1 MNTNLFSNH
10 KFEILLF
17 LLLYFSL
24 IVGFAYDENA
34 LGGSMGDYLNQKR
47 ISAKFSNNFYET
59 FLNYNKETSRH
70 SPILIILFSFFE
82 KFKINDFAIRL
93 FNIHFMLLIIY
104 FFYKSLKLKINYLDK
119 NKIVLIS
126 LVIFLS
132 PTFRSL
138 SIWPDSRLYG
148 VLFFVISI
156 IFFFKFENSQ
166 KYIDKYKNSMLNIF
180 FVAVSSYFSPN
191 FFLFYFFFIYFFLKS
206 LKFNEILKILIFS
219 FFIALPAIYYVF
231 VLKIFFFLT
240 PVTEKT
246 QTILSFN
253 IANKIVIISSIFFFY
268 YLPFLTVTNKNFNL
282 STRNLLISL
291 SLIVILI
298 FFFNYKSS
306 FTGGGIIFKAS
317 NILFKNNYLL
327 YLFSFAGLIL
337 LLTMSNKSPRNLAVI
352 LLLVTQNPQ
361 LEIYHKYYDPILFIL
376 FFTLFDIK
384 FNKKL
389 LKKRVFIFYLFY
401 IFFLIVNFYR

>member
-1 MNTNLFSNH
+1 MNTNHFSNH

-47 ISAKFSNNFYET
+47 ISAKFANNFYET
-59 FLNYNKETSRH
+59 FVNYNKETTRH

-82 KFKINDFAIRL
+82 KFKINDFTIRL
-93 FNIHFMLLIIY
+93 FNIHFTLLIIY
-104 FFYKSLKLKINYLDK
+104 FFYQSLKLKLNYLDK
-119 NKIVLIS
+119 KKILLIS

-156 IFFFKFENSQ
+156 IFFFKFENTQ
-166 KYIDKYKNSMLNIF
+166 KYIDKYKNSILNIF
-180 FVAVSSYFSPN
+180 FLAVSSYFSPN

-206 LKFNEILKILIFS
+206 LKFNEILIILIFS
-219 FFIALPAIYYVF
+219 LFIALPAIYYVF
-231 VLKIFFFLT
+231 ILKVFFFLT
-240 PVTEKT
+240 PVTENT

-253 IANKIVIISSIFFFY
+253 IANKIIIISSIFFFY
-268 YLPFLTVTNKNFNL
+268 YLPFFLVTNKNLNF
-282 STRNLLISL
+282 SAKNLLISL
-291 SLIVILI
+291 SIIGISI
-298 FFFNYKSS
+298 FFFNYKLS
-306 FTGGGIIFKAS
+306 FTGGGIIYKAS

-337 LLTMSNKSPRNLAVI
+337 LLTMSNKNPRNLALI

-384 FNKKL
+384 FNKIL
-389 LKKRVFIFYLFY
+389 LKKRVFVFYLFY
-401 IFFLIVNFYR
+401 FFFLIANFYR

>member
-1 MNTNLFSNH
+1 
-10 KFEILLF
+10 
-17 LLLYFSL
+17 
-24 IVGFAYDENA
+24 
-34 LGGSMGDYLNQKR
+34 
-47 ISAKFSNNFYET
+47 
-59 FLNYNKETSRH
+59 
-70 SPILIILFSFFE
+70 
-82 KFKINDFAIRL
+82 
-93 FNIHFMLLIIY
+93 MLLIIY

-119 NKIVLIS
+119 NKILLIS

-148 VLFFVISI
+148 VLFFMVSI

-166 KYIDKYKNSMLNIF
+166 RYIDKYKNSLLNIF
-180 FVAVSSYFSPN
+180 FLAISSYFSPN

-206 LKFNEILKILIFS
+206 LKFNEIVIILIFS
-219 FFIALPAIYYVF
+219 LFIALPAIYYVF
-231 VLKIFFFLT
+231 ILKIFFFLT
-240 PVTEKT
+240 PVTENT

-253 IANKIVIISSIFFFY
+253 IANKIIIISSMFFFY
-268 YLPFLTVTNKNFNL
+268 YLPFLSVTNKNFNFGAK
-282 STRNLLISL
+282 NLLISL
-291 SLIVILI
+291 SIIGISI
-298 FFFNYKSS
+298 FFFNYKLS
-306 FTGGGIIFKAS
+306 FTGGGIIYKAS

-337 LLTMSNKSPRNLAVI
+337 LLTMSNKNPRNLALI

-384 FNKKL
+384 FNKIL
-389 LKKRVFIFYLFY
+389 LKKRVFVFYLFY
-401 IFFLIVNFYR
+401 IFFLVANFYR

>member
-10 KFEILLF
+10 KFEILLL

-34 LGGSMGDYLNQKR
+34 LGGSMGDYLNQKK
-47 ISAKFSNNFYET
+47 ISAKFANNFYET

-93 FNIHFMLLIIY
+93 FNIHFMLLIIF
-104 FFYKSLKLKINYLDK
+104 FFYRSLKLKINYLDK
-119 NKIVLIS
+119 NKILLIS

-148 VLFFVISI
+148 VLFFMVSI

-166 KYIDKYKNSMLNIF
+166 KYIDKYKNSILNIF
-180 FVAVSSYFSPN
+180 FLAVSSYFSPN

-206 LKFNEILKILIFS
+206 LKFNEILIILIFS
-219 FFIALPAIYYVF
+219 LFIALPAIYYVF
-231 VLKIFFFLT
+231 ILKVFFFLT
-240 PVTEKT
+240 PVTENT

-253 IANKIVIISSIFFFY
+253 IANKIIIISSIFFFY
-268 YLPFLTVTNKNFNL
+268 YLPFFLVTNKNLNF
-282 STRNLLISL
+282 SAKNLLISL
-291 SLIVILI
+291 SIIGISI
-298 FFFNYKSS
+298 FFFNYKLS
-306 FTGGGIIFKAS
+306 FTGGGIIYKAS

-337 LLTMSNKSPRNLAVI
+337 LLTMSNKNPRNLALI
-352 LLLVTQNPQ
+352 LLLVTQNPH

-376 FFTLFDIK
+376 LFTLFDIK

-401 IFFLIVNFYR
+401 IFFLIANFYR